1 MGVKTNGPGLLE
13 ELRRALAIRGYSKR
27 TERVYVA
34 WARRFGAFHRRHPR
48 ELNGEHITQFLSHLA
63 TQRTVSAS
71 TQNQALAALL
81 FLYKHV
87 LDRPIG
93 ELRGLVH
100 AKRPVRVPVVLSRD
114 EVSRLLQELERRHDP
129 THHSMASLLYGAG
142 LRLLECARL
151 RIKDVDHDRM
161 ELTIHDTKGKRD
173 RITMLP
179 ASVAPAL
186 VTQTERV
193 RAIHQRDLRA
203 AAGYVELPTA
213 LDRKLPYASR
223 DFRWQWLFPATRRY
237 LHPTTGQEL
246 RHHLHETGLQRAVQT
261 AAARAGLSKR
271 VSCHTLRHSFAT
283 HLLES
288 GYDIRTIQQLLGHR
302 DVSTTMIYT
311 HVLNRGGLGVQS
323 PLDQV
328 LTRYPDRDNAPRGPG
343 KRGIR

>member
-1 MGVKTNGPGLLE
+1 MGAHPDHPGLLE
-13 ELRRALAIRGYSKR
+13 QLRRALAIRGYSKR

-34 WARRFGAFHRRHPR
+34 WARRFASFHRRNPR
-48 ELNGEHITQFLSHLA
+48 ELEAEHITQFLSHLA
-63 TQRTVSAS
+63 TQRSVSAS
-71 TQNQALAALL
+71 TQNQALAAIL
-81 FLYKHV
+81 FLYQHV
-87 LDRPIG
+87 LDRRIG

-100 AKRPVRVPVVLSRD
+100 AKRPLRVPVVLSRD
-114 EVSRLLQELERRHDP
+114 EVARFLRQLEKQRNP
-129 THHSMASLLYGAG
+129 THHLMASLLYGAG

-151 RIKDVDHDRM
+151 RIKDVDVGRH

-173 RITMLP
+173 RVTMLP
-179 ASVAPAL
+179 TSVAPLL
-186 VTQTERV
+186 VAQAERV
-193 RAIHQRDLRA
+193 RLLHERDLQAR
-203 AAGYVELPTA
+203 AGYVELPTA
-213 LDRKLPYASR
+213 LDVKMPYASR
-223 DFRWQWLFPATRRY
+223 DLRWQWLFPAARRY
-237 LHPTTGQEL
+237 KHPTTGQEL

-261 AAARAGLSKR
+261 AAIQAGIPKR

-328 LTRYPDRDNAPRGPG
+328 LARYPDRDNTGRPPRRPPD
-343 KRGIR
+343 R